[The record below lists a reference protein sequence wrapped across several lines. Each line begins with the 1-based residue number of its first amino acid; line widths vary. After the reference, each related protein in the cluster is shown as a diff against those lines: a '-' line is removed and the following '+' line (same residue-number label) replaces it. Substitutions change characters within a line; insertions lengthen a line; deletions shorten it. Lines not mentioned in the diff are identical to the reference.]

1 MRPAGSTYT
10 QVARADAEART
21 REALLDAAE
30 TTFFEADWNRSSLVS
45 IADRAGVTKQTLLRH
60 FESKDG
66 LLRAAYGR
74 AFSRVE
80 EQRLAAP
87 QDDIAGAVSNLLD
100 HYYELGDRARKLGT
114 IDESA
119 LGLDVG
125 TRARKLHHD
134 WIDHAFG
141 AAIGRVAE
149 PRREEVRRSLIV
161 VCDVQ
166 SWAILVHDM
175 NLPRAEVQKTLEY
188 AINQLLGSAK

>member
-1 MRPAGSTYT
+1 MRTPSSKYT

-30 TTFFEADWNRSSLVS
+30 ATFFEADWNRSSLVS
-45 IADRAGVTKQTLLRH
+45 IAERAGVTKQTLLRH
-60 FESKDG
+60 YESKDG
-66 LLRAAYGR
+66 LLRAAYER

-80 EQRLAAP
+80 AQRLAAP
-87 QDDIAGAVSNLLD
+87 QGDVPGAVTNLLD

-114 IDESA
+114 VDQDA

-125 TRARKLHHD
+125 TRARRLHYD

-141 AAIGRVAE
+141 GAIARA
-149 PRREEVRRSLIV
+149 PKSTRDQVRRSLIV

-166 SWAILVHDM
+166 SWAILAHDLG
-175 NLPRAEVQKTLEY
+175 LPRAEVQKTLEH
-188 AINQLLGSAK
+188 AINQLLGNAK